1 MGYTVA
7 YAADASVDQTSNAT
21 DFRKTLTN
29 LETNQKVDENAN
41 KLNKK
46 IILSGNKEFMPGIEN
61 SEKDPNVN
69 MDEIASQAQAN
80 AKASDEINLGLKK
93 KRIFK
98 LLANIF
104 GLFSF
109 IMFVVFHNRIF
120 DFNDFPI
127 SLNSNINVLEVFV
140 SFTLTIIFGTLYILF
155 SNKTCKVIHS
165 INLTDSEDHQKR
177 SEMLYWYL
185 MLMNETDSKML
196 YRKVYKDTFTVITEL
211 CKDPKIK
218 KKVETIKKEL
228 GIDFS
233 YVEEKLKVVEER
245 VKERVKEDES
255 EDIKAAGVEK

>member
-1 MGYTVA
+1 MAYETLSTIELQKELLRRTVDMENWTNDINLA
-7 YAADASVDQTSNAT
+7 KVRDDVKDELKKVAA
-21 DFRKTLTN
+21 
-29 LETNQKVDENAN
+29 
-41 KLNKK
+41 
-46 IILSGNKEFMPGIEN
+46 
-61 SEKDPNVN
+61 
-69 MDEIASQAQAN
+69 AN

-109 IMFVVFHNRIF
+109 IMFVVFHTRIF

-140 SFTLTIIFGTLYILF
+140 SLTLTIIFGTLYILF

-245 VKERVKEDES
+245 VKEDES
-255 EDIKAAGVEK
+255 EDIKAAGAEK